1 VRVVF
6 ITVAP
11 KSMAAKAPRAYRSQL
26 RQQQA
31 EATRSRIVAV
41 AAELFAA
48 EGYARTTL
56 AKIASAAG
64 VSAETVQGQGPK
76 AALLIAAIEYA
87 AVGVIGEENILNLDF
102 GRKLQAAENQQ
113 EAIDVV
119 VEAQTDIH
127 GRTARLALA
136 LFGGAA
142 SDPELDRYLNDML
155 ARLNRQNRRC
165 LDVFRSRG
173 WVRTDV
179 PFDELVETSVVLSSV
194 EVYLR
199 ITHRDGWPVDAYRAW
214 ARRMLAEA
222 IFLSPQPN

>member
-1 VRVVF
+1 
-6 ITVAP
+6 
-11 KSMAAKAPRAYRSQL
+11 MAAKAPRAYRSQL

-31 EATRSRIVAV
+31 EATRSRVVAA

-87 AVGVIGEENILNLDF
+87 AVGVIGEENILNLDV

-155 ARLNRQNRRC
+155 ARLNLQNRRV

-179 PFDELVETSVVLSSV
+179 PFDELVETSVALSSV

-214 ARRMLAEA
+214 ARRMLAETIVA
-222 IFLSPQPN
+222 SPQPN